1 VRRGR
6 TVLVLAAL
14 LAAAV
19 ATARVAPAG
28 SAPAPAPVLPD
39 LDQAPPT
46 RISVVSVRR
55 RGRTLRRLVFAS
67 AVENRGAGDL
77 VLVARRP
84 SRRVNLM
91 TADQLVER
99 VDASGRTVSEDRV
112 AGVGHLRYVRLRD
125 HAHWHL
131 IGFERYELRSALTGH
146 LAARDRKSGFCV
158 GNRYAATRAARA
170 SGVGAD
176 DFDENCG
183 RGRPGLL
190 RVVEG
195 LSPGWGDDYKP
206 ELEGQFIDVTSVP
219 AGRYLL
225 VHRTNVEGR
234 LRETRRDN
242 DSASVLLS
250 LGRRG
255 NAAPDVKVLRTCPDR
270 PTCG

>member
-6 TVLVLAAL
+6 SLLVGATL
-14 LAAAV
+14 LAVAV
-19 ATARVAPAG
+19 ATTRAGAVGAPAG
-28 SAPAPAPVLPD
+28 APVLPD

-55 RGRTLRRLVFAS
+55 GGQTLRRLVFAS

-77 VLVARRP
+77 VIVARRP
-84 SRRVNLM
+84 SHRVALM

-99 VDASGRTVSEDRV
+99 VDVAGRALAEQTVP
-112 AGVGHLRYVRLRD
+112 GVGHLHYVRLRD
-125 HAHWHL
+125 HAHWHF
-131 IGFERYELRSALTGH
+131 IGFERYELRSAVSGR

-158 GNRYAATRAARA
+158 GNRYAATRPAGSA
-170 SGVGAD
+170 GVGAD

-206 ELEGQFIDVTSVP
+206 ELEGQFIDVTSV
-219 AGRYLL
+219 ASGRYVL
-225 VHRTNVEGR
+225 VHRTNVGGR

-242 DSASVLLS
+242 DAASVLLS
-250 LGRRG
+250 LRRRRHL
-255 NAAPDVKVLRTCPDR
+255 APEVTVLRTCPDR
-270 PTCG
+270 PTCE